1 MLTDI
6 NCLSSVSTIH
16 EFVILM
22 TSSGQAFGPVYFL
35 LAIAKVIL
43 PSEVS
48 VGSWGLS
55 AITAAM

>member
-6 NCLSSVSTIH
+6 NCLSNVSTIH

-48 VGSWGLS
+48 VGS
-55 AITAAM
+55 